1 MPLKAP
7 GKLAREQ
14 AAMRAQVAKRAARA
28 QREPELG
35 ERQHTGWRR
44 MGVYLQTQ
52 CWDFRRAQEREA
64 RAFYAIRSSWVRN
77 VRAALYYSYC
87 FTYEPFVHSGWS
99 AVLRILRVH
108 YGEG

>member
-35 ERQHTGWRR
+35 ERQHPGWRR

-52 CWDFRRAQEREA
+52 CWDFWRAQEREV
-64 RAFYAIRSSWVRN
+64 RAFYAIRSSWERIE
-77 VRAALYYSYC
+77 RAALYYSY
-87 FTYEPFVHSGWS
+87 W
-99 AVLRILRVH
+99 
-108 YGEG
+108 